1 MLILY
6 QTEETSYVLKKK
18 KTLHF
23 LKVLACSLQLGR
35 AHVTG
40 NTVAHPAT

>member
-6 QTEETSYVLKKK
+6 QTEETSYVLKK